1 VPFLKAKLLG
11 IKPFLKTIYKPF
23 KNLKMGTLLRGI
35 SERFNPQI
43 HTEDKS
49 LTVNMAKHMEIKNK
63 SFDLFAT
70 KNKFISWLYATGR
83 VNMGAQNGKVMK
95 ASNSIHDNAFRIAYK
110 GSLFIPAYSWGKAT
124 FSTSKAEL
132 ASIIDMTAS
141 GAGVTYGTGVAV
153 AADISHNVL
162 CAISVMHDP
171 ANNIF
176 GDKYNEGDVIALGN
190 YLGTSIIVAGD
201 IGPDGGSKKAASG
214 DHYVVYGKVSSKS
227 GLFDADHLAAGE
239 LLSEAGNRF
248 GEGSE
253 RGFQRE
259 RRTKWRINY
268 SFISRATLTITG
280 SALNQKVAIIY
291 NDETKATMWELE
303 AVMDLRE
310 KHAIDM
316 EMGARHSRM
325 SMDPSSHSWY
335 ENYGTNLLTLEGFTS
350 SMGIVAPVVGDG
362 WIPQLE
368 DSFTIGYDPNNDLD
382 IAVIELF
389 ITILA
394 QRAPNGSTGNT
405 FVILGDKLAHI
416 KIDKA
421 LKLLIGFSQPGVTS
435 TNNTR
440 MVFNERTG
448 TSNKVGF
455 TIDKYTY
462 LENDIIFIEDEL
474 SNHPAF
480 APQNGGIIGTGTMY
494 VLNAS
499 MVNGVSN
506 IDLLA
511 RNDRELRAK
520 YIDGMHSLDASR
532 NNSSVAFSGFD
543 GGRFDLLSEVLP
555 IIYSTES
562 CGIIKAT
569 AKFAGGALQAEAVA
583 SEKAAVWHY

>member
-1 VPFLKAKLLG
+1 
-11 IKPFLKTIYKPF
+11 
-23 KNLKMGTLLRGI
+23 MGTLLRGI
-35 SERFNPQI
+35 TERFNPQI
-43 HTEDKS
+43 HTEVNS
-49 LTVNMAKHMEIKNK
+49 LTVNMAKDMAIKNK

-83 VNMGAQNGKVMK
+83 VNMGAQAGKVMK
-95 ASNSIHDNAFRIAYK
+95 ATNSIHDNAFRIAYK
-110 GSLFIPAYSWGKAT
+110 GSLFIPAYAFGKTYITDTWLGDADTYGKAGLD
-124 FSTSKAEL
+124 AIVGDV
-132 ASIIDMTAS
+132 A
-141 GAGVTYGTGVAV
+141 YGGGLLEGTVA
-153 AADISHNVL
+153 HNHYVVM
-162 CAISVMHDP
+162 AVMHDP

-176 GDKYNEGDVIALGN
+176 GDKYNESDVIALGN
-190 YLGTSIIVAGD
+190 YEGANLIVIGTPVKEAGGTYFIVKLKVNAKAGLFLEAHV
-201 IGPDGGSKKAASG
+201 AAS
-214 DHYVVYGKVSSKS
+214 
-227 GLFDADHLAAGE
+227 E

-253 RGFQRE
+253 KGNQRE

-268 SFISRATLTITG
+268 SFVSRATLTITG
-280 SALNQKVAIIY
+280 SALNQKVAVIY

-325 SMDPSSHSWY
+325 SMDPSTHAWY
-335 ENYGTNLLTLEGFTS
+335 ENYGSALLTLDGFTS
-350 SMGIVAPVVGDG
+350 NMGIVAPVIGDG
-362 WIPQLE
+362 WLPQLE
-368 DSFTIGYDPNNDLD
+368 DSFTIGYDPNADLD
-382 IAVIELF
+382 IAKIELF

-416 KIDKA
+416 KVDKA
-421 LKLLIGFSQPGVTS
+421 LKLLIGFSSPGVTS

-448 TSNKVGF
+448 ASNKVGF

-499 MVNGVSN
+499 LVNGVSN

-532 NNSSVAFSGFD
+532 NNSPVAFSGFD

-562 CGIIKAT
+562 CGIIRAT
-569 AKFAGGALQAEAVA
+569 AKFAGGALSAEPVA
-583 SEKAAVWHY
+583 SEKATTWHY